1 MKKFFSLV
9 LIIII
14 LTAGAVIARDAI
26 IKSFAEKLVFATT
39 GMKMTI
45 GQLKMSVPKTFVSI
59 KDMTVMN
66 PAGFKDRVMLD
77 MPEVYVDYSLLSL
90 LRKKVQLREL
100 RINLK
105 EFMVVKNKDGKTN
118 LEFIK
123 RLKDKKKSPSEQKK
137 KPASAP
143 GMEIDTLSL
152 KIGKVIYK
160 DYSGGGNPIVSEY
173 SVNIASNYKN
183 VNNPEDLVRIIVAKA
198 LMNTALGR
206 LTDFNQLKDMPLNTL
221 EQGKNIL
228 KNTADD
234 LKNIIKSPFK

>member
-1 MKKFFSLV
+1 
-9 LIIII
+9 
-14 LTAGAVIARDAI
+14 
-26 IKSFAEKLVFATT
+26 
-39 GMKMTI
+39 
-45 GQLKMSVPKTFVSI
+45 
-59 KDMTVMN
+59 
-66 PAGFKDRVMLD
+66 
-77 MPEVYVDYSLLSL
+77 
-90 LRKKVQLREL
+90 
-100 RINLK
+100 
-105 EFMVVKNKDGKTN
+105 
-118 LEFIK
+118 
-123 RLKDKKKSPSEQKK
+123 
-137 KPASAP
+137 
-143 GMEIDTLSL
+143 